1 MFCAPH
7 TYQMLSIRKK
17 KGEKEVPQWKLD
29 MLGER
34 KAPAPAP
41 APTPAPAAASSSAG
55 VAPEA

>member
-1 MFCAPH
+1 
-7 TYQMLSIRKK
+7 MLSIRKK